1 MKYSIKIL
9 KKELKDWKEQYA
21 SDKHY
26 YKGYYDDKEAIRAF
40 KSDKKHI
47 AELEKAIEVLKI
59 SSKVHVSGNEANPIK
74 LKSSEVAVCHRC
86 NKSDMLVWDWE
97 TPSRIM
103 WCERC
108 RQTDR

>member
-1 MKYSIKIL
+1 MRYSIKIL

-40 KSDKKHI
+40 KEDKEHI

-59 SSKVHVSGNEANPIK
+59 SSKPPVLSSLP
-74 LKSSEVAVCHRC
+74 KSKFPKGIGSNA
-86 NKSDMLVWDWE
+86 WE
-97 TPSRIM
+97 NG
-103 WCERC
+103 
-108 RQTDR
+108 DL